1 MKSNCEIDRSC
12 RRLVK
17 AFSLIEVTLALGI
30 VSFAFVALL
39 GILPAGLNHFT
50 HSVDASTES
59 QIAQTILTQARQAKF
74 SELQTFASADQFNFD
89 EQGNLLTS
97 ADKAQK
103 VYFADT
109 SKGDIKVYYKSTMEV
124 GDEPKDDGYDAKKTA
139 VAVVSI
145 TVRKVSESRE
155 KRVMV
160 AYIAN
165 NGS

>member
-1 MKSNCEIDRSC
+1 MG
-12 RRLVK
+12 

-59 QIAQTILTQARQAKF
+59 QIAQTILTQARQAQF
-74 SELQTFASADQFNFD
+74 STLQQDFATTDQFNFD

-97 ADKAQK
+97 ADKSKK
-103 VYFADT
+103 VYFADVT
-109 SKGDIKVYYKSTMEV
+109 GTGPDGPDIKVFYKSTMEV
-124 GDEPKDDGYDAKKTA
+124 GDDPSETSDTYDAKKTA
-139 VAVVSI
+139 LAVVTI
-145 TVRKVSESRE
+145 TVRKVSEPTE
-155 KRVMV
+155 KRTLV
-160 AYIAN
+160 AYIGN